1 MSSVK
6 QFSSNSKIIIM
17 TVLTILLIVV
27 TFYIVTAVIQNWQI
41 NEIIENQ
48 EENAPIH
55 NPIIKPLLKSDI
67 RNPQTTEILLECGK
81 DTHCVLENIQ
91 TLAKIENQEMVLS
104 IVNEIITVWGKGD
117 FYCHDIAHHLGQFLL
132 GYFKGDLLEALSHAN
147 NNCGNALYHG
157 IVENYLPSKVMFENA
172 KIRDLD
178 ITTTCME
185 LGSSN
190 NSYVGLNCVH
200 GMGHSLAKVYNY
212 DVFEAVKRCDEFQ
225 TVDEQEGCHDGLF
238 MENAV
243 EYSKR
248 SGGNFDENDIFYP
261 CNKLDEKYQKK
272 CYIYQGSIILLE
284 NNYFPEESFIQC
296 EKIDSEELIKSCYN
310 GASRYM
316 ALLYF
321 YSIESTAT
329 MCKQVNPTYQKV
341 CILATVG
348 TVTLYVDQELG
359 DDYCKL
365 FPEEQSEYCIK
376 EWNTIQEYHN
386 LA

>member
-1 MSSVK
+1 MNIVN
-6 QFSSNSKIIIM
+6 QFSSNWIISIIGIVAVLVVVLTFFLVT
-17 TVLTILLIVV
+17 TVL
-27 TFYIVTAVIQNWQI
+27 QNLEI
-41 NEIIENQ
+41 NETIMNQ
-48 EENAPIH
+48 KDSI
-55 NPIIKPLLKSDI
+55 NPPNTIIKPLLKSNI
-67 RNPQTTEILLECGK
+67 KNTQTTEIILECGK

-91 TLAKIENQEMVLS
+91 TLAKKENPETVLS
-104 IVNEIITVWGKGD
+104 VVNEIILVWTKGD

-132 GYFKGDLLEALSHAN
+132 GYFDGNLIEALSHAN

-157 IVENYLPSKVMFENA
+157 IVENYLPSKVMFEN
-172 KIRDLD
+172 INIQDLD
-178 ITTTCME
+178 ITTDCME

-200 GMGHSLAKVYNY
+200 GMGHSLAKVYNF

-248 SGGNFDENDIFYP
+248 GGGNFDENDIFYP
-261 CNKLDEKYQKK
+261 CNKLDEKYQKR

-284 NNYFPEESFIQC
+284 NNYFPLESFVQC
-296 EKIDSEELIKSCYN
+296 EEIASEELIKSCYK
-310 GASRYM
+310 GASRFM

-321 YSIESTAT
+321 YSIEGTAT
-329 MCKQVNPTYQKV
+329 MCKQVNPTYQEE

-365 FPEEQSEYCIK
+365 FPEEQSKYCMK
-376 EWNTIQEYHN
+376 EWMTIKKYHN